1 MKGSQENLERQWQEI
16 LNLSTQMREFAEK
29 RDWNSL
35 QDAIAAR
42 ELLLSS
48 HFSDKT
54 LALQAAENVAR
65 IQKLK
70 EIDGA
75 IMELTNK
82 NKQLLAKEIVKLQ
95 RGRTGLSAYTEGLL
109 KPH

>member
-1 MKGSQENLERQWQEI
+1 MKGSQENLERQWQQI

-29 RDWNSL
+29 RDWKSL
-35 QDAIAAR
+35 QDVISAR
-42 ELLLSS
+42 EILLSA

-54 LALQAAENVAR
+54 LALQAAEKIAR
-65 IQKLK
+65 IEKLK

-75 IMELTNK
+75 VLELTSK
-82 NKQLLAKEIVKLQ
+82 NKQLLAKEIIKLQ
-95 RGRTGLSAYTEGLL
+95 KGRAGMSAYTEGLL